1 MMYGQTESLERH
13 TRYKPC
19 ISWDV
24 VAGALARYTPFHAE
38 AGCRG
43 ASGNQQGRLLLPAVT
58 SALSVGVSQGLPS
71 PQSPQGQE
79 LYSGLMFSI
88 HESCSP
94 LLFDTENEMKL
105 VIHLI

>member
-94 LLFDTENEMKL
+94 LLFDIENEMKL